1 MSRRMS
7 GALGGALVTTLVLS
21 GAVVLGQEAAPASP
35 AAEEEPGPYQ
45 ATLRSG
51 TCDEPGDVA
60 AVLADPMLG
69 ASTDSEEVS
78 VEMGPAP
85 DHAVRVS
92 ESEVPM
98 PLADIAENGHALVID
113 QPEAG
118 VVIACSDIGG
128 RAIGDDR
135 LPLVLSS
142 PEGTTVGVALLSA
155 LGIDATQVLVLLAIP
170 GERSEQPEGSPG
182 PSPSPDA
189 EGFAEP
195 DPDEPGPDPDPDV
208 DPGEDIGED
217 VSA

>member
-78 VEMGPAP
+78 VDMGPAP
-85 DHAVRVS
+85 EHAVRVS
-92 ESEVPM
+92 ESEVVEVHDWF
-98 PLADIAENGHALVID
+98 LKVSRRSATCGTR
-113 QPEAG
+113 PE
-118 VVIACSDIGG
+118 IRRRMD
-128 RAIGDDR
+128 
-135 LPLVLSS
+135 L
-142 PEGTTVGVALLSA
+142 
-155 LGIDATQVLVLLAIP
+155 
-170 GERSEQPEGSPG
+170 
-182 PSPSPDA
+182 
-189 EGFAEP
+189 
-195 DPDEPGPDPDPDV
+195 
-208 DPGEDIGED
+208 
-217 VSA
+217 